1 MIHEEK
7 RRPPVCCGCLAH
19 RCGRYNRQCSRQD
32 LLPSA
37 VAVGQRCLRLCRPKR
52 LPGWKRPARP

>member
-7 RRPPVCCGCLAH
+7 TQTTCVLRFLAH
-19 RCGRYNRQCSRQD
+19 RCGQYNRQCSRQD

-37 VAVGQRCLRLCRPKR
+37 AAAVQKHWLRCRQ
-52 LPGWKRPARP
+52 KRPRH